1 MAVDL
6 WWRIGLADLPYRGH
20 AGVYGHLFMSSLD
33 WIVLLGTVLGIVGYG
48 LWTARQ
54 AHTASDFIRGG
65 SDLKW
70 GTIGLSVMATQAS
83 AITFLSTPGQGYA
96 NGLGFVQNYLGLPIA
111 LIIISAAFI
120 PIYYRLKIVTAYEF
134 LGQRFDQ
141 KTRLLGAGLFLLQR
155 GLAAGITI
163 YAPAIIVS
171 SILAWPLNTTIL
183 LTGFLV
189 ILYTVTGGTRTVS
202 LTQKYQMLI
211 ILAGM
216 AIAFGYVV
224 YGLPEDVSF
233 GDALYLAGLHDRL
246 EAINFSFDP
255 SERYTIWTGLIGGTF
270 LALSYFGTDQSQ
282 VQRYLAANSSASSRM
297 GLMFNAVLKIPMQ
310 FAILL
315 LGVLLFVFYLFQPP
329 PIFFNQAA
337 IAQVAPEVRAPIEAR
352 YSEAFVARAAALQA
366 AVADRVEGK
375 SDVAAREKIAILAEE
390 MNSERDAFKAAL
402 VQANPAADTQDSDY
416 IFLNFVLTNLPSGLV
431 GLLIAVIFFA
441 AMSSTASE
449 LNALASTTL
458 VDGYKT
464 LIYSDG
470 SDRHNVW
477 VARIFTLGW
486 GLIAI
491 GFAMTL
497 TLFDNL
503 IEAVNIIGSLF
514 YGAILGLFLIAF
526 FFKRIHGTAA
536 FIGGVS
542 AEIIVLSLFFSS
554 LDIGYLWFNLVGC
567 VLAILIA
574 LIVQTILNLNAPSDS
589 TPVHG

>member
-1 MAVDL
+1 MAKDL
-6 WWRIGLADLPYRGH
+6 WSRFDLADHPHSAH
-20 AGVYGHLFMSSLD
+20 ARLHGSLFMSSLD
-33 WIVLLGTVLGIVGYG
+33 WIVLLSTVLGVVGYG
-48 LWTARQ
+48 LWTAHR
-54 AHTASDFIRGG
+54 AHSASDYIRGG

-83 AITFLSTPGQGYA
+83 AITFLSTPGQGYEQ
-96 NGLGFVQNYLGLPIA
+96 GLAFVQNYLGLPIA
-111 LIIISAAFI
+111 LIIISAVFI

-171 SILAWPLNTTIL
+171 SILAWPLGPTIG

-216 AIAFGYVV
+216 TIAFGYVV
-224 YGLPEDVSF
+224 AGLPESVSF
-233 GDALYLAGLHDRL
+233 QDALYLAGMHDRL
-246 EAINFSFDP
+246 EAISFSIDP
-255 SERYTIWTGLIGGTF
+255 GERYTIWTGLIGGTF

-282 VQRYLAANSSASSRM
+282 VQRYLAGSSPTSSRM

-337 IAQVAPEVRAPIEAR
+337 ITQVSPEIRAPIEAR
-352 YSEAFVARAAALQA
+352 FSEAFEARTAALKA
-366 AVADRVEGK
+366 AVAGRVEGK
-375 SDVAAREKIAILAEE
+375 PDAEVLDEISRLGEEIAAQ
-390 MNSERDAFKAAL
+390 RDAFKAAL
-402 VQANPAADTQDSDY
+402 LQANPAADTQDSDY
-416 IFLNFVLTNLPSGLV
+416 IFLTFVLGNLPSGLI

-449 LNALASTTL
+449 LNALASTTMI
-458 VDGYKT
+458 DGYRT
-464 LIYSDG
+464 LVHQNG
-470 SDRHNVW
+470 SERHYVW
-477 VARIFTLGW
+477 AARFFTLCW

-497 TLFDNL
+497 TLFENL

-526 FFKRIHGTAA
+526 FLKRIQGTAA
-536 FIGGVS
+536 FVGGMC
-542 AEIIVLSLFFSS
+542 AEIIVLGLYFSP
-554 LDIGYLWFNLVGC
+554 LEIGYLWFNLVGC
-567 VLAILIA
+567 ALAVLIA
-574 LIVQTILNLNAPSDS
+574 LIVQTTLNLNRP
-589 TPVHG
+589 

>member
-1 MAVDL
+1 
-6 WWRIGLADLPYRGH
+6 
-20 AGVYGHLFMSSLD
+20 MSPLD

-48 LWTARQ
+48 LWTAKR
-54 AHTASDFIRGG
+54 AHSASDYIKGG
-65 SDLKW
+65 SDIKW
-70 GTIGLSVMATQAS
+70 GTVGLSVMATQAS
-83 AITFLSTPGQGYA
+83 AITFLSIPGQGYEQGMA
-96 NGLGFVQNYLGLPIA
+96 FVQNYLGLPIA
-111 LIIISAAFI
+111 LIIISAVFI
-120 PIYYRLKIVTAYEF
+120 PMYYRLKIVTAYEF

-171 SILAWPLNTTIL
+171 SILVWPLAPTIL
-183 LTGFLV
+183 VTGFLV

-216 AIAFGYVV
+216 TLAFGYVV
-224 YGLPEDVSF
+224 HGLPEKVNF
-233 GDALYLAGLHDRL
+233 GDALYLAGMHERL
-246 EAINFSFDP
+246 EAISFSFDP
-255 SERYTIWTGLIGGTF
+255 GERYTIWTGLIGGTF

-282 VQRYLAANSSASSRM
+282 VQRYLAGNSSTASRI

-315 LGVLLFVFYLFQPP
+315 LGVLLFVFYLFQAP

-337 IAQVAPEVRAPIEAR
+337 IAQVPSEIRAPIEAR
-352 YSEAFVARAAALQA
+352 YSEAFEARFAALQK
-366 AVADRVEGK
+366 AVDDRAEGK
-375 SDVAAREKIAILAEE
+375 FDPGVREEIVRLGAE

-402 VQANPAADTQDSDY
+402 LEANPSADTQDSDY

-464 LIYSDG
+464 LVDAKG
-470 SDRHNVW
+470 GERHDVW
-477 VARIFTLGW
+477 AARIFTLCW

-497 TLFDNL
+497 TLFENL

-526 FFKRIHGTAA
+526 FFKRIQGTAA
-536 FIGGVS
+536 FVGGVC
-542 AEIIVLSLFFSS
+542 AELIVLGLYFSP

-574 LIVQTILNLNAPSDS
+574 WMVQTGLNLRRPAHD
-589 TPVHG
+589 